1 MRKLKP
7 WSSFLIT
14 PVVLSVS
21 GFLTGGCSWF
31 SEKDAAT
38 DPARVER
45 TDAQI
50 FVGDTIEMNYDPNVI
65 LKRAESFHEKEGYA
79 EAIVEYQHFL
89 ELHRKHVLASYAQYK
104 LALSHFK
111 LIQTIDR
118 DMTPVKKAQEEFFEL
133 MTAFPGSQYE
143 AEARVK
149 IRECEG
155 FLAQHHLFVGQFYF
169 RKESYLAAA
178 KRFQM
183 IIHRYPYLEESVEA
197 KLHLA
202 RTYKD
207 LGALEW
213 SRDWAVALIQQHP
226 QHELRADGLT
236 LLAEIE
242 EERPDLVVAQRLH
255 TVNGNRMMTTFLPTR
270 TTPSTRQTTLPGS
283 APSSTQS
290 NVRASSTRTDCR
302 LGSWCEETGT
312 SLAQTYAPGP
322 PGPDSLL
329 CQPGTWC
336 EETEHSLS
344 HPPITNVGGRP
355 PITNVGGRLPAP
367 RLPGPESLLCRPG
380 TWCE

>member
-1 MRKLKP
+1 MRKLKTV
-7 WSSFLIT
+7 SSFLSTLVI
-14 PVVLSVS
+14 LSVS
-21 GFLTGGCSWF
+21 GFLTAGCSWF
-31 SEKDAAT
+31 SEKDTST

-118 DMTPVKKAQEEFFEL
+118 DMTPVKKAQEEFLEL
-133 MTAFPGSQYE
+133 MVAFPGSQYE
-143 AEARVK
+143 AEARIK

-169 RKESYLAAA
+169 RRESYLAAA

-183 IIHRYPYLEESVEA
+183 IIQRYPYLEESIEA

-202 RTYKD
+202 KTYKD

-226 QHELRADGLT
+226 RHELRADGLN
-236 LLAEIE
+236 LLADLEK
-242 EERPDLVVAQRLH
+242 ERPDLVLAQRLH
-255 TVNGNRMMTTFLPTR
+255 TVNGNRMMTTFLPTPTAPYAR
-270 TTPSTRQTTLPGS
+270 QTTPSSS
-283 APSSTQS
+283 APSSPSTQP
-290 NVRASSTRTDCR
+290 NVHAASTRTDCR
-302 LGSWCEETGT
+302 LGSWCEETGM
-312 SLAQTYAPGP
+312 SLAQYAPQASVP
-322 PGPDSLL
+322 ESLL

-336 EETEHSLS
+336 EETERSLS
-344 HPPITNVGGRP
+344 QPPTPRP
-355 PITNVGGRLPAP
+355 PD
-367 RLPGPESLLCRPG
+367 PESLLCRPG

>member
-7 WSSFLIT
+7 WSYFLIT
-14 PVVLSVS
+14 PVILSAS
-21 GFLTGGCSWF
+21 GFLTAGCSWF
-31 SEKDAAT
+31 SEKDAAI

-118 DMTPVKKAQEEFFEL
+118 DMTPVKKAQEAFWEL
-133 MTAFPGSQYE
+133 MEAFPGSQYE

-149 IRECEG
+149 IRECEAY
-155 FLAQHHLFVGQFYF
+155 LAQHHLFVGQFYL

-183 IIHRYPYLEESVEA
+183 IIQRYPYLEESIEA
-197 KLHLA
+197 KLRLA

-213 SRDWAVALIQQHP
+213 ARDWAVALIRQHP
-226 QHELRADGLT
+226 RHELRDDGLT
-236 LLAEIE
+236 LLAELE
-242 EERPDLVVAQRLH
+242 KERPDLVVAQRLH
-255 TVNGNRMMTTFLPTR
+255 NVNGNRMMTTFLPT
-270 TTPSTRQTTLPGS
+270 STKPYDRQTTLSGS
-283 APSSTQS
+283 TPSSSTQS
-290 NVRASSTRTDCR
+290 NVHTSSTRTDCR
-302 LGSWCEETGT
+302 LGSWCEETGMA
-312 SLAQTYAPGP
+312 LVQTHAPRP
-322 PGPDSLL
+322 TKPESLL

-336 EETEHSLS
+336 EETERSIS
-344 HPPITNVGGRP
+344 QPPMTNVGGKP
-355 PITNVGGRLPAP
+355 PAP
-367 RLPGPESLLCRPG
+367 RPPDPESLLCRPG